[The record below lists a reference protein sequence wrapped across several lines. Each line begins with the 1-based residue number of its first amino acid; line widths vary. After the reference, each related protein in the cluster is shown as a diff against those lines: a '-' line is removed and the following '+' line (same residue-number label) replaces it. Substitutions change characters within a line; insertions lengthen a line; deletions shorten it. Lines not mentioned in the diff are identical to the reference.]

1 MADLQLQVP
10 QVLIDRGQRSVDAD
24 PVAAVTSAPARGVS
38 LTLAAAPAAVAGIV
52 VQALQRAARGAAPLA
67 ETSRL
72 RRTMPNL
79 AVRECRG
86 QWVLVLGARLRLPCR
101 LACNLRPP
109 RWTSASAGAWT
120 VTLWCASD
128 SSLASSMTPY
138 LRRQLAKLPT
148 AHCSSSLRRSIRV
161 RCLAEAEFAQLH
173 SAGLVGH

>member
-1 MADLQLQVP
+1 MLASRGTTKCKPQRWAEARVERAVRRAGRAVLRPTKQPARRRNSTVADLQLQVP

-79 AVRECRG
+79 ALRECRG

-109 RWTSASAGAWT
+109 R
-120 VTLWCASD
+120 
-128 SSLASSMTPY
+128 
-138 LRRQLAKLPT
+138 
-148 AHCSSSLRRSIRV
+148 
-161 RCLAEAEFAQLH
+161 
-173 SAGLVGH
+173 